1 GRGLLE
7 NTLVIVTSDHGE
19 HFQERGFSGHG
30 MSVYRREVHV
40 PLLIFPPRGVAKQD
54 RRIVPEPVS
63 LRDLPATVIDLL
75 GLGSSSPFPGRSL
88 SRFFRPGAAEDSPVD
103 PVLSEVGHQS
113 HMPPNPGIPAT
124 LGTIRALTTEDEV
137 YIHHSHGREELY
149 DRSDD
154 PFETRN
160 RLESEKD
167 SPPIG
172 QHRGILNRLLEG
184 QDG

>member
-1 GRGLLE
+1 
-7 NTLVIVTSDHGE
+7 
-19 HFQERGFSGHG
+19 

-40 PLLIFPPRGVAKQD
+40 PLLIFPPRGVAD
-54 RRIVPEPVS
+54 RRVVAEPVS
-63 LRDLPATVIDLL
+63 LRDLPATVVDFL

-88 SRFFRPGAAEDSPVD
+88 ARFFRPGAAEDPPVD

-137 YIHHSHGREELY
+137 YIRHSHGREELY

-154 PFETRN
+154 PFESRN
-160 RLESEKD
+160 RLESGEETP
-167 SPPIG
+167 SIR
-172 QHRGILNRLLEG
+172 QHRGILNGLLED